1 MAEHREVEYATAAGN
16 DLPAHEETYA
26 NFVQL
31 AYVGSCLAACILIGL
46 AIGAT
51 TGYWMVALPII
62 LFIAPVVAAVDLAL
76 GTRMPSGVMV
86 VISLLALA
94 LTAGGK

>member
-1 MAEHREVEYATAAGN
+1 MAEHREVEYAVATGN
-16 DLPAHEETYA
+16 DLPAHEQTYA
-26 NFVQL
+26 SFVQL
-31 AYVGSCLAACILIGL
+31 AYVGSCLVASIVIGL

-51 TGYWMVALPII
+51 TGYWSVALPII

-76 GTRMPSGVMV
+76 GTRAPSAVMV

-94 LTAGGK
+94 LTAAG

>member
-16 DLPAHEETYA
+16 DLPTHEETYA
-26 NFVQL
+26 TFVQL
-31 AYVGSCLAACILIGL
+31 AYVGSCLVASIVIGL

-51 TGYWMVALPII
+51 TGYWSVALPII
-62 LFIAPVVAAVDLAL
+62 LLIAPIVAAVDLAL

-86 VISLLALA
+86 VISLVALA
-94 LTAGGK
+94 LTAAGK